1 MVKTYKRETAW
12 ALLAGLAAL
21 CFYDLLHGGDTAARD
36 WAELFVAPVITFAV
50 AAFGLDA
57 VGKQLMSKSPSPQ
70 DYG

>member
-21 CFYDLLHGGDTAARD
+21 CFYDLQQGGGTAALE
-36 WAELFVAPVITFAV
+36 WAKLFVAPVVAFAV

>member
-21 CFYDLLHGGDTAARD
+21 CFYDLLHGGDTAALE
-36 WAELFVAPVITFAV
+36 WAKLFVAPVVAFAV

-57 VGKQLMSKSPSPQ
+57 VGKQLMNRKDLPL
-70 DYG
+70 GKM